1 MKCIYCSGKTRVFNS
16 RRQARNNNVWRRRK
30 CLSCGAVFTSVE
42 APDLA
47 SSLSVNRLGV
57 YEPFLADLLFTEIL
71 LALQDRKDCYIA
83 ARELSNSVIRNLVKE
98 EGASFTP
105 QQISQATSKVLK
117 RFNRRAYQRYAAEHP
132 SVIG

>member
-1 MKCIYCSGKTRVFNS
+1 M
-16 RRQARNNNVWRRRK
+16 RNNNVWRRRR

-57 YEPFLADLLFTEIL
+57 YEPFSVDLLYTELL
-71 LALQDRKDCYIA
+71 LALQDRKDCYSA

-105 QQISQATSKVLK
+105 PQISQTSAKVLK

-132 SVIG
+132 SLTS